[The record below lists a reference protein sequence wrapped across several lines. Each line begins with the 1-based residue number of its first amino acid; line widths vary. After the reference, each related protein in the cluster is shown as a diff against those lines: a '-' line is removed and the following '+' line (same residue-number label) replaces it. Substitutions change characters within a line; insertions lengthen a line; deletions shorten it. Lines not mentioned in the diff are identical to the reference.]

1 MNIKQLNERL
11 IRLLESVIPADAKM
25 VSEGPGAS
33 AYILE
38 KNLKRGTKYQVYWDL
53 YDYEEKGGI
62 YKTREEAYDEIIN
75 DFLEFDSWE
84 EVQESC
90 SFYDE
95 NLKNKVYQAFARD
108 YNFVT
113 EGNKIMLQDEDG
125 DFEISLTR
133 TEKGFDVENED
144 EGGTLPT
151 AQEAYDYLQQLVDDL
166 KEYSDNPCN
175 IKNEITVEEIQNL
188 PIGTNESKNENLI
201 SNRRFRLQKE
211 QNKKVKRLFGK
222 QNKYQED

>member
-11 IRLLESVIPADAKM
+11 IGLLESVIPADAKM

-151 AQEAYDYLQQLVDDL
+151 AQEAYDYLQHLVDDL

-211 QNKKVKRLFGK
+211 QNKEGW
-222 QNKYQED
+222 